1 MNEKLQQFD
10 TKMTKAYDF
19 LAADFATIRA
29 GLSLI
34 HI

>member
-19 LAADFATIRA
+19 LAADFATIRDRK
-29 GLSLI
+29 SVV
-34 HI
+34 